1 MSDAVKFAFLQATA
15 PLCPDVQ
22 RKIWI
27 WKQLTN
33 CAPYANENV
42 QTKGDE
48 IDATHGNK
56 LRNLRQLCL

>member
-27 WKQLTN
+27 WKEIMEATDELRTIRKRKR
-33 CAPYANENV
+33 AN
-42 QTKGDE
+42 QRR
-48 IDATHGNK
+48 
-56 LRNLRQLCL
+56 RNRRYTRKW